1 MYSDSAVT
9 LDGAE
14 QWLAVWGPKILGAI
28 AILVAA
34 YFIGKG
40 VKWALAKGIDR
51 VPGARHANEGSPKQ
65 ETVGARLGDVGYWL
79 ILLIGLILALNML
92 NLTGVVTPLNAML
105 TDFMSFVPNLVGAIV
120 LFFVG
125 FIVATIAKRLVV
137 AALEAA
143 NFDRL
148 IEKAGLSRATGT
160 SGLAQAIGTLVFVL
174 IIIPTAIAA
183 LQVLQIDAI
192 SDPAVAVLAT
202 ILAAIPRV
210 LAALIVLAIAFV
222 IARWVSSL
230 IQQLLPSLGFDRALS
245 AMAGSFSGGPP
256 VGSQATDM
264 GGATSPMGDPGVGA
278 STGVPAGST
287 TTGGVGGSM
296 TPSKVLANVAFAA
309 IMIFAAIEAANL
321 LQFEAIAQILN
332 QILELGGQVLFGGII
347 IAAGVIIANLLSTAI
362 DRSTNGAD
370 GFASNIVKWATI
382 ALATAMG
389 LRFMGLADDIVT
401 LAFGLILGSAA
412 IAFGVGGAIAMGLG
426 GREPAKRWIERLSNK
441 AESGAPPPGGR
452 PDGF

>member
-1 MYSDSAVT
+1 MYTDNT
-9 LDGAE
+9 LSMEGVE
-14 QWLAVWGPKILGAI
+14 NWLAVWGPKILGAI
-28 AILVAA
+28 AILVVA
-34 YFIGKG
+34 YFVGKG
-40 VKWALAKGIDR
+40 VKWALAKGIDKI
-51 VPGARHANEGSPKQ
+51 PGAHHANEGADRSK
-65 ETVGARLGDVGYWL
+65 TIGARLGDVGYWL
-79 ILLIGLILALNML
+79 VLLVGVILALNML

-105 TDFMSFVPNLVGAIV
+105 TDFMQFVPKLVGAIV

-143 NFDRL
+143 NFDRWMD
-148 IEKAGLSRATGT
+148 KAGIGRATGA
-160 SGLAQAIGTLVFVL
+160 SGLANAIGTLVFVL

-183 LQVLQIDAI
+183 LQVLEIRAI

-202 ILAAIPRV
+202 ILDAIPHV
-210 LAALIVLAIAFV
+210 IAALIVLAIAFV

-245 AMAGSFSGGPP
+245 AMVGSLSGG
-256 VGSQATDM
+256 GSEQSQAADM
-264 GGATSPMGDPGVGA
+264 GGATSPMGDPGVGGA
-278 STGVPAGST
+278 TGAPAGST
-287 TTGGVGGSM
+287 SGGSMPSGM

-347 IAAGVIIANLLSTAI
+347 IAAGVIIANLLATAI

-370 GFASNIVKWATI
+370 SFASDIVKWATI

-401 LAFGLILGSAA
+401 LAFGLILGAAA
-412 IAFGVGGAIAMGLG
+412 IAFGVGGAIAFGLG
-426 GREPAKRWIERLSNK
+426 GRETASRWLERLSRK
-441 AESGAPPPGGR
+441 AEGRGNQPPGM
-452 PDGF
+452 

>member
-1 MYSDSAVT
+1 MYTDNTFSMEGV
-9 LDGAE
+9 E
-14 QWLAVWGPKILGAI
+14 NWLAVWGPKILGAI
-28 AILVAA
+28 AILVVA
-34 YFIGKG
+34 YFVGKG
-40 VKWALAKGIDR
+40 VKWALAKGIDKI
-51 VPGARHANEGSPKQ
+51 PGTRHVNEGADKSK
-65 ETVGARLGDVGYWL
+65 TIGARLGDVGYWL
-79 ILLIGLILALNML
+79 VLLVGVILALNML

-105 TDFMSFVPNLVGAIV
+105 TDFMQFVPKLVGAIV

-143 NFDRL
+143 NFDRWMD
-148 IEKAGLSRATGT
+148 KAGLGRATGA

-183 LQVLQIDAI
+183 LQVLQIRAI

-202 ILAAIPRV
+202 ILDAIPHV
-210 LAALIVLAIAFV
+210 IAALIVLAIAFV

-230 IQQLLPSLGFDRALS
+230 IQQLLPSLGFDRALG
-245 AMAGSFSGGPP
+245 AMMSSFSGG
-256 VGSQATDM
+256 GDAGQTADT

-278 STGVPAGST
+278 ATGAPAGATSGGLP
-287 TTGGVGGSM
+287 TGM

-347 IAAGVIIANLLSTAI
+347 IAAGVIIANLLATAI

-370 GFASNIVKWATI
+370 SFASDIVKWATI

-401 LAFGLILGSAA
+401 LAFGLILGAAA
-412 IAFGVGGAIAMGLG
+412 IAFGVGGAIAFGLG
-426 GREPAKRWIERLSNK
+426 GRETASRWLERLSRK
-441 AESGAPPPGGR
+441 AESRGNKPPGM
-452 PDGF
+452 